1 MAWDIGLPTVSFILA
16 VIVKCTNVLMVL
28 GISFVKRT
36 HSQLIIDQFQILAS
50 VAVALRRFLGNPQP
64 GLAKC
69 GISKVKQFGII
80 SVGIGFPCSLPRI
93 FQVYIID
100 ISSFDN
106 CIPLDYLLV

>member
-1 MAWDIGLPTVSFILA
+1 MPILPFILA
-16 VIVKCTNVLMVL
+16 VIGKRTNVLMVL

-93 FQVYIID
+93 FQVDIID
-100 ISSFDN
+100 ISSFEKSW
-106 CIPLDYLLV
+106 PLVVLVGLM